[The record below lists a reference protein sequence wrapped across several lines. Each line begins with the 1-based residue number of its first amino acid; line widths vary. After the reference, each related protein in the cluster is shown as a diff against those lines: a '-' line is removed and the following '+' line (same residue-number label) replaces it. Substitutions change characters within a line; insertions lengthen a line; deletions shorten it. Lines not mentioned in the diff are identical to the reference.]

1 MKQDIILGSAV
12 DDSTGDYI
20 RQGGLKIKSNFDE
33 AYSMLGDGTEFHP
46 AGAFKT
52 WSWADGSTLH
62 PDFGEAYNINTLQG
76 VVSVTLPKGS
86 PAEYGRVIKLR
97 DVHASWGTNDCIVHP
112 MSGDSIGGSTNPVD
126 FATDFSDLTFVYTS
140 PATWRY
146 INNMKLDSVP
156 QAPGTGVVVQSFRV
170 ATGGPY
176 QYGLFTN
183 ISTSGYNAAAVQVY
197 RNGSLLTYDATL
209 ANTDYGSYGAG
220 GTIARLNGID
230 IYVPY
235 VIDGDTITVISYS
248 KGVASSPVSYV
259 RYDCQMLDALNPTT
273 PISGQST
280 RIKVGG
286 AYSLTDFGCP
296 EDEQINPAA
305 CQILV
310 NGTVLV
316 EAGKALMNSAANE
329 DYKFSVD
336 GLGRWNKVTISPDL
350 NDGDIVTIIYYN
362 NEIGSILEW
371 DSPDG
376 IKTRA
381 QQVFLDTTF
390 VFSRSNKI
398 RYTNTAA
405 PSAQTAVPVA
415 GTETNIRFA
424 NVVQL
429 LESIYPVGS
438 VYLNANNPANPALYM
453 GFGTWARYA
462 KGRTIFGFDDTLD
475 NTSQPDPLFGV
486 NSAVLDE
493 YNNPA
498 KIAGNLI
505 GSRQVQLTTEH
516 IPQLVSDREFLRE
529 ALSGTGEINLTG
541 CLPDPDQVLT
551 SLATYELATVNFNGT
566 SGQTASDFA
575 IIPPAI
581 TTYIWVRTA

>member
-1 MKQDIILGSAV
+1 MKQDIILGAAV

-33 AYSMLGDGTEFHP
+33 AYTMLGDGTEFHP

-52 WSWADGSTLH
+52 WSWSDGSTLG

-76 VVSVTLPKGS
+76 VISVTLPKGS

-97 DVHASWGTNDCIVHP
+97 DVHASWGTNDCIVRP
-112 MSGDSIGGSTNPVD
+112 MSGDSIGGSTNPVN
-126 FATDFSDLTFVYTS
+126 FATDFSDMTFVYSS

-146 INNMKLDSVP
+146 INNMRLDSVP

-170 ATGGPY
+170 TGS
-176 QYGLFTN
+176 QYTDGFFTN
-183 ISTSGYNAAAVQVY
+183 ISTAGYNSNAVQVY
-197 RNGSLLTYDATL
+197 RNGTLLTYDSTL
-209 ANTDYGSYGAG
+209 VNTDYGSKSGSTVG
-220 GTIARLNGID
+220 RLNGVD

-235 VIDGDTITVISYS
+235 VVNGDVITIISYS
-248 KGVASSPVSYV
+248 KGIASSPVSYV
-259 RYDCQMLDALNPTT
+259 RYDVQMLDPLNPTT
-273 PISGQST
+273 VVSGQT
-280 RIKVGG
+280 ARIKVGG
-286 AYSLTDFGCP
+286 AYNLTDFGCP
-296 EDEQINPAA
+296 EDEEINPAA

-316 EAGKALMNSAANE
+316 EAGKAGLNPAANE
-329 DYKFSVD
+329 DYKFDVD
-336 GLGRWNKVTISPDL
+336 SLGRWNKVYISPDL
-350 NDGDIVTIIYYN
+350 TDGDIVSIIYYN
-362 NEIGSILEW
+362 TEIGSILEW

-376 IKTRA
+376 IKSRA
-381 QQVFLDTTF
+381 ATVFLDTSF
-390 VFSRSNKI
+390 IFSRSDKI
-398 RYTNTAA
+398 RYTDTSDATAQNMA
-405 PSAQTAVPVA
+405 PVA

-429 LESIYPVGS
+429 LESIYPIGS
-438 VYLNANNPANPALYM
+438 LYMNANNPANPSLYM

-475 NTSQPDPLFGV
+475 NTSQPDPLFGI

-516 IPQLVSDREFLRE
+516 IPQLDSDREFLRE

-541 CLPDPDQVLT
+541 CLPDPDQTLT
-551 SLATYELATVNFNGT
+551 PLATYELATVNFNAT

>member
-33 AYSMLGDGTEFHP
+33 AYAALGDGTEFHP

-52 WSWADGSTLH
+52 HSWSDGSTLN
-62 PDFGEAYNINTLQG
+62 PDLGEAYNINTLSG
-76 VVSVTLPKGS
+76 VVSITLPKGS
-86 PAEYGRVIKLR
+86 PAEYGRVIKIR
-97 DVHASWGTNDCIVHP
+97 DVHASWATNNVIIHP
-112 MSGDSIGGSTNPVD
+112 MSGDSIGGSTNPVT
-126 FATDFSDLTFVYTS
+126 FGTDFMDLTFVYTS

-170 ATGGPY
+170 TGS
-176 QYGLFTN
+176 QYTDGFFTN
-183 ISTSGYNAAAVQVY
+183 ISTNGYNTNAVQVY
-197 RNGSLLTYDATL
+197 RNGSLLTYDSTL
-209 ANTDYGSYGAG
+209 ANTDYGSKVSGAIG
-220 GTIARLNGID
+220 RLNGID
-230 IYVPY
+230 IYIPY
-235 VIDGDTITVISYS
+235 VVNGDVITVISYS

-259 RYDCQMLDALNPTT
+259 RYDVQMLDAGNPAALV
-273 PISGQST
+273 PGQNA

-296 EDEQINPAA
+296 EDEEINPAA
-305 CQILV
+305 CEILV
-310 NGTVLV
+310 NGTMLV
-316 EAGKALMNSAANE
+316 EAGKAMLSAGANE
-329 DYKFSVD
+329 DYKFGVD
-336 GLGRWNKVTISPDL
+336 SNGRWNKLTISPDL
-350 NDGDIVTIIYYN
+350 TDGDIVTIVYYN

-376 IKTRA
+376 IKSRVAT
-381 QQVFLDTTF
+381 VFLDTSF
-390 VFSRSNKI
+390 VFNRSNKI
-398 RYTNTAA
+398 RYTNTTAA
-405 PSAQTAVPVA
+405 TAQNMAPVA

-438 VYLNANNPANPALYM
+438 IYMNANNPANPNLYM

-475 NTSQPDPLFGV
+475 NTGQPDPLFGV

-493 YNNPA
+493 YGNPA
-498 KIAGNLI
+498 KIAGNLV
-505 GSRQVQLTTEH
+505 GSRQVQLTTAH
-516 IPQLVSDREFLRE
+516 IPQMESDREFLRE

-541 CLPDPDQVLT
+541 CLPNPEDTLT
-551 SLATYELATVNFNGT
+551 PLATYELATVNINGT